1 MKNVRLMTGI
11 GTLCLVA
18 AGTTANAEILFT
30 QGFEGEDY
38 LGGKYFADNPD
49 SVLDG
54 GTFNLVNNADQAAVN
69 GEGFYATMTYTG
81 GSGLSDGDFVG
92 VSNFTGAVGEYTEGT
107 QGYQISDSDGIFN
120 LYLDGVAGAT
130 SVSLDYFVNSTSY
143 EELDYISISAGG
155 VSGLN
160 TFWEAGGGGADIDD
174 LGIEGEWRTI
184 TWTNLTSSE
193 VVITVEFNSAAEAIY
208 IDNVQWSSTPIPAPG
223 ALALLGL
230 AGLARRRRA

>member
-49 SVLDG
+49 GILEG
-54 GTFNLVNNADQAAVN
+54 ETFSLVNNAEQAAVN

-92 VSNFTGAVGEYTEGT
+92 VTSFAGNVGSYTEGT
-107 QGYQISDSDGIFN
+107 QGYQISDSDGIFS

-130 SVSLDYFVNSTSY
+130 SVSLDYFVNSTGY
-143 EELDYISISAGG
+143 EGLDFISISAGG
-155 VSGLN
+155 VIGLD
-160 TFWEAGGGGADIDD
+160 TVDQDIDD
-174 LGIEGEWRTI
+174 LEIEGEWRTI

-193 VVITVEFNSAAEAIY
+193 VVISVDFNSSTEAIY

>member
-38 LGGKYFADNPD
+38 LGGKYFADNPEGI
-49 SVLDG
+49 LEG
-54 GTFNLVNNADQAAVN
+54 ETFSLVNNAEQAAVN

-92 VSNFTGAVGEYTEGT
+92 VTSFTGTVGSYTEGT

-130 SVSLDYFVNSTSY
+130 SVSLDYFVNSTGY
-143 EELDYISISAGG
+143 EGLDFISISAGG
-155 VSGLN
+155 VVGLD
-160 TFWEAGGGGADIDD
+160 TVGQDIDD
-174 LGIEGEWRTI
+174 LEIEGEWRTI
-184 TWTNLTSSE
+184 TWNNLTSSE
-193 VVITVEFNSAAEAIY
+193 VVISVDFNSSTEAIY

>member
-38 LGGKYFADNPD
+38 LGGKYFADNPEGI
-49 SVLDG
+49 LEG
-54 GTFNLVNNADQAAVN
+54 ETFTLVNNAEQAAVN

-92 VSNFTGAVGEYTEGT
+92 VTSFAGNVGSYTEGT

-130 SVSLDYFVNSTSY
+130 SVSLDYFVNSTGY
-143 EELDYISISAGG
+143 EGLDFISISAGG
-155 VSGLN
+155 VIGLD
-160 TFWEAGGGGADIDD
+160 TVDQDIDD
-174 LGIEGEWRTI
+174 LEIEGEWRTI

-193 VVITVEFNSAAEAIY
+193 VVISVDFNSASEAIY

>member
-1 MKNVRLMTGI
+1 MKNARLMTGI

-30 QGFEGEDY
+30 QGFEGEGY
-38 LGGKYFADNPD
+38 LGGKYFADNPAD
-49 SVLDG
+49 ILEG
-54 GTFNLVNNADQAAVN
+54 ETFDLVNNPEQAAVN

-92 VSNFTGAVGEYTEGT
+92 VSSFTGIVGSYSEGT

-130 SVSLDYFVNSTSY
+130 SVSLDYFVKSDNY
-143 EELDYISISAGG
+143 ETADLISISAGG

-160 TFWEAGGGGADIDD
+160 TAGQDIDD
-174 LGIEGEWRTI
+174 LDIEGEWRTI

-193 VVITVEFNSAAEAIY
+193 VVISVDFNSSTEAIY

>member
-49 SVLDG
+49 GILEG
-54 GTFNLVNNADQAAVN
+54 ETFSLVNNAEQAAVN

-92 VSNFTGAVGEYTEGT
+92 VSNFAGAVGEYTEGT

-130 SVSLDYFVNSTSY
+130 SVSLDYFVNSTGY
-143 EELDYISISAGG
+143 ESLDFISISAGG

-160 TFWEAGGGGADIDD
+160 TIDQDIDD
-174 LGIEGEWRTI
+174 LEIEGEWRTI

-193 VVITVEFNSAAEAIY
+193 VVISVDFNSASEAIY

>member
-49 SVLDG
+49 GILEG
-54 GTFNLVNNADQAAVN
+54 ETFFLVNNPEQAAVN

-81 GSGLSDGDFVG
+81 NSGLSDGDFVG
-92 VSNFTGAVGEYTEGT
+92 VSSFTGIVGSYSEGT

-130 SVSLDYFVNSTSY
+130 SVSLDYFVKSDGY
-143 EELDYISISAGG
+143 ETADLISISAGG
-155 VSGLN
+155 VVGLD
-160 TFWEAGGGGADIDD
+160 TVGQDIDD
-174 LGIEGEWRTI
+174 LDIEGEWRTI

-193 VVITVEFNSAAEAIY
+193 VVISVDFNSSSEAIY

>member
-49 SVLDG
+49 GILEG
-54 GTFNLVNNADQAAVN
+54 ETFSLVNNAEQAAVN

-120 LYLDGVAGAT
+120 LFLDGVAGAT
-130 SVSLDYFVNSTSY
+130 SVSLDYFVNSTGY
-143 EELDYISISAGG
+143 EGLDFISISAGG

-160 TFWEAGGGGADIDD
+160 TIDQDIDD
-174 LGIEGEWRTI
+174 LEIEGEWRTI

-193 VVITVEFNSAAEAIY
+193 VFISVDFNSASEAIY

>member
-38 LGGKYFADNPD
+38 LGGKYFADNPEGI
-49 SVLDG
+49 LEG
-54 GTFNLVNNADQAAVN
+54 ETFSLVNNAEQAAVN

-92 VSNFTGAVGEYTEGT
+92 VTSFAGNVGSYTEGT

-130 SVSLDYFVNSTSY
+130 SVSLDYFVNSTGY
-143 EELDYISISAGG
+143 EGLDFISISAGG
-155 VSGLN
+155 VIGLD
-160 TFWEAGGGGADIDD
+160 TVDQDIDD
-174 LGIEGEWRTI
+174 LEIEGEWRTI

-193 VVITVEFNSAAEAIY
+193 VVISVDFNSASEAIY

>member
-38 LGGKYFADNPD
+38 LGGKYFADNPEGI
-49 SVLDG
+49 LEG
-54 GTFNLVNNADQAAVN
+54 ETFTLVNNAEQAAVN

-92 VSNFTGAVGEYTEGT
+92 VTSFAGNVGSYTEGT
-107 QGYQISDSDGIFN
+107 QGYQISDSDGIFS

-130 SVSLDYFVNSTSY
+130 SVSLDYFVNSTGY
-143 EELDYISISAGG
+143 EGLDFISISAGG
-155 VSGLN
+155 VIGLD
-160 TFWEAGGGGADIDD
+160 TVDQDIDD
-174 LGIEGEWRTI
+174 LEIEGEWRTI

-193 VVITVEFNSAAEAIY
+193 VVISVDFNSASEAIY